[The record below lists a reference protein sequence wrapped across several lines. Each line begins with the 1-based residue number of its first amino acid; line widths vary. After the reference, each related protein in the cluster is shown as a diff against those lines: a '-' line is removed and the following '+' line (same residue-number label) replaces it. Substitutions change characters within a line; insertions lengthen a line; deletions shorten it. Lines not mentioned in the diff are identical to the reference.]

1 MTRKYF
7 DGVVRDAGVP
17 EPVDEELKSVVTGA
31 REKVEACMEDFRIAD
46 ALNELFLIFRRANKY
61 IDETMPWALG
71 KDETKK
77 DRLATVL
84 YNLTESI
91 LTGASLLAA
100 FLPETAGKIASYLN
114 APLKT
119 LEECDSFGAYPSGN
133 QIAEADEPLF
143 ARFDWKEVAP
153 KVDAIQ
159 KAQREEYERE
169 NGAPADQ
176 TIPAE
181 SGSGNRA
188 APADQTIP
196 AKGEAAKGNSAA
208 PAAASD
214 EEEKLPE
221 ITIDDFAKVELR
233 VGEVIACEKVKK
245 SEKLLHETVKVG
257 DEVRSVVSGIAKYY
271 TPEEM
276 VGKKVV
282 LVTNLKPVKLCGV
295 RSEGMILCA
304 EDSEGNLS
312 LLSPEK
318 SMESGAK
325 IR

>member
-100 FLPETAGKIASYLN
+100 FLPETAGKIAAYLN

-119 LEECDSFGAYPSGN
+119 LEECGCFGAYPSGN
-133 QIAEADEPLF
+133 HIAEEDEPLF

-169 NGAPADQ
+169 NPPAPAGEA
-176 TIPAE
+176 AE
-181 SGSGNRA
+181 SGSGDRT

-196 AKGEAAKGNSAA
+196 AKGETGA
-208 PAAASD
+208 PAAASG

-221 ITIDDFAKVELR
+221 IAIDDFAKVELR

>member
-1 MTRKYF
+1 
-7 DGVVRDAGVP
+7 
-17 EPVDEELKSVVTGA
+17 
-31 REKVEACMEDFRIAD
+31 MEDFRIAD

-61 IDETMPWALG
+61 IDETMPWAIG

-100 FLPETAGKIASYLN
+100 FLPETAGKIAAYLN

-119 LEECDSFGAYPSGN
+119 LEECGCFGAYPSGN
-133 QIAEADEPLF
+133 HIAEADEPLF

-169 NGAPADQ
+169 NGVPAGEAAP
-176 TIPAE
+176 
-181 SGSGNRA
+181 A

-196 AKGEAAKGNSAA
+196 AKGEAGA
-208 PAAASD
+208 PAAAAPA

>member
-1 MTRKYF
+1 
-7 DGVVRDAGVP
+7 
-17 EPVDEELKSVVTGA
+17 
-31 REKVEACMEDFRIAD
+31 MEDFRIAD

-100 FLPETAGKIASYLN
+100 FLPETAKKIASYLN

-119 LEECDSFGAYPSGN
+119 LEECDLFGAYPSGN
-133 QIAEADEPLF
+133 HIAEEDEPLF

-169 NGAPADQ
+169 NGVPAGEAAP
-176 TIPAE
+176 
-181 SGSGNRA
+181 A

-196 AKGEAAKGNSAA
+196 AKGEAGA
-208 PAAASD
+208 PAAAAPA

-295 RSEGMILCA
+295 KSEGMILCA

>member
-1 MTRKYF
+1 
-7 DGVVRDAGVP
+7 
-17 EPVDEELKSVVTGA
+17 
-31 REKVEACMEDFRIAD
+31 
-46 ALNELFLIFRRANKY
+46 
-61 IDETMPWALG
+61 MPWAPG
-71 KDETKK
+71 QDETKK

-100 FLPETAGKIASYLN
+100 FLPETAGKIAAYLN

-119 LEECDSFGAYPSGN
+119 LEECVCFGAYPSGN
-133 QIAEADEPLF
+133 HIAEADEPLF

-169 NGAPADQ
+169 NPPAPAGEA
-176 TIPAE
+176 AE
-181 SGSGNRA
+181 NGSGDRT

-196 AKGEAAKGNSAA
+196 AKGETGA
-208 PAAASD
+208 PAAAAD

-221 ITIDDFAKVELR
+221 IAIDDFAKVELR

-295 RSEGMILCA
+295 KSEGMILCA

>member
-1 MTRKYF
+1 M
-7 DGVVRDAGVP
+7 
-17 EPVDEELKSVVTGA
+17 
-31 REKVEACMEDFRIAD
+31 
-46 ALNELFLIFRRANKY
+46 
-61 IDETMPWALG
+61 
-71 KDETKK
+71 
-77 DRLATVL
+77 
-84 YNLTESI
+84 
-91 LTGASLLAA
+91 
-100 FLPETAGKIASYLN
+100 
-114 APLKT
+114 
-119 LEECDSFGAYPSGN
+119 
-133 QIAEADEPLF
+133 
-143 ARFDWKEVAP
+143 
-153 KVDAIQ
+153 
-159 KAQREEYERE
+159 E
-169 NGAPADQ
+169 NGAPA
-176 TIPAE
+176 PAGE
-181 SGSGNRA
+181 A

-196 AKGEAAKGNSAA
+196 AKGEAGA
-208 PAAASD
+208 PAAAAA

-257 DEVRSVVSGIAKYY
+257 DEIRSVVSGIAKYY